1 MMSSV
6 SIRLRGSHAAGIE
19 ALANVLKEEINAE
32 LIAESWRSLHDVRVV
47 LLSFERYFFRN
58 GSYAS
63 LTVLLTES
71 QDMQTADIVGSGGG
85 EGLFNISWGANSDF
99 AEMAAE
105 LLRKY
110 GFCEESQWP

>member
-1 MMSSV
+1 MSSV
-6 SIRLRGSHAAGIE
+6 SIRLHGNNATGIE
-19 ALANVLKEEINAE
+19 ALANALKKEIDAE
-32 LIAESWRSLHDVRVV
+32 LIAESWRSLNGVRVV

-71 QDMQTADIVGSGGG
+71 EDMQTADIIGSGGG

-110 GFCEESQWP
+110 DFCEEDQRW